1 MPARK
6 SGKSH
11 MTREARAAHAESR
24 RVAIMSIG
32 RLDEA
37 SATEPPVAE
46 AAAAVAIAG
55 EGAPVP
61 LPPERPAAPA
71 TKPIKIA
78 PKPAPSLDKAS
89 KETSVAAPPTELNF
103 FGLFHLSSRSGS
115 SAWAMSW

>member
-1 MPARK
+1 MQLGK

-37 SATEPPVAE
+37 SATEPHVAE
-46 AAAAVAIAG
+46 TAAAVAIAG